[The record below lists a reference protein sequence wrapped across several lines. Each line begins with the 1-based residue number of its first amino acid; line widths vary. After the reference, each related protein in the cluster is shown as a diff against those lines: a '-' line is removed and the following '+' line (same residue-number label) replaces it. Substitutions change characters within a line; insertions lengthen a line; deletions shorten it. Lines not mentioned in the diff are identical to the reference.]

1 MTIKTLLP
9 ILALL
14 TLLPISAQAAYKK
27 AYMGEMETYK
37 ASQEDTLVHIA
48 RKHELGFV
56 ELRAAN
62 PHIDPW
68 LPGRGTKITL
78 PTRHILPDATHK
90 GVVINIAEMRLY
102 AFVNG
107 DEAPD
112 TFPIA
117 IGREGLETPTGTT
130 TIIRKKDG
138 PTWRPTARMREADPT
153 LPASVPAGPENPL
166 GTHAVYL
173 GWPTYAI
180 HGTNKPFGIGR
191 RVSSGCI
198 RMYPENILEF
208 FKLAKV
214 GMPVRVVNQPI
225 KLAWIKG
232 ELFLEAHPD
241 LEQSIQMEETGIV
254 STHKMTD
261 ADMAQIIK
269 AAGKHQDR
277 LHWSKIR
284 MAVRERAGYPIL
296 IAIDPDYK
304 ADQKTVKNTATE
316 TEKPRKRRR
325 GRRMPEYN

>member
-1 MTIKTLLP
+1 MNKFIST
-9 ILALL
+9 LALFVFL
-14 TLLPISAQAAYKK
+14 AAPANAAYKK
-27 AYMGEMETYK
+27 PYLGKTDTYR
-37 ASQEDTLVHIA
+37 ANNEDTLVHIA

-62 PHIDPW
+62 PYVDPW
-68 LPGRGTKITL
+68 LPGKGTEITL
-78 PTRHILPDATHK
+78 PARHILPDADKK
-90 GVVINIAEMRLY
+90 GIVINIAEMRLY

-107 DEAPD
+107 DDAPD

-117 IGREGLETPTGTT
+117 IGREGLETPLGTT
-130 TIIRKKDG
+130 KVVRKKEG
-138 PTWRPTARMREADPT
+138 PTWRPTARMREEDPS

-173 GWPTYAI
+173 GWTTYAI

-198 RMYPENILEF
+198 RMYPENII
-208 FKLAKV
+208 KMYKIAKI

-225 KLAWIKG
+225 KLAWIDG

-241 LEQSIQMEETGIV
+241 LEQSIQMEENGTV

-261 ADMAQIIK
+261 ADMQQIIK
-269 AAGKHQDR
+269 AAGKHQNK

-284 MAVRERAGYPIL
+284 MAVRERSGLPIS
-296 IAIDPDYK
+296 IAIAPEEEDK
-304 ADQKTVKNTATE
+304 A
-316 TEKPRKRRR
+316 EKKEEDKVAAKPKKKRRV
-325 GRRMPEYN
+325 PTYN